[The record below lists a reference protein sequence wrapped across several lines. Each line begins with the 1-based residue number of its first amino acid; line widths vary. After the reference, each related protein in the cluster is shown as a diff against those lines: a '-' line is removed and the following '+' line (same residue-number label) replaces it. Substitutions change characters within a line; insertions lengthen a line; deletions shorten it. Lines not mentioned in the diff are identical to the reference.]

1 MNGSAYV
8 YGYAPAIATAYPFVY
23 TYASAAAIE
32 GGVTLTEAKAWL
44 REVLS
49 GQDTTIETMIV
60 AATTQLEEELG
71 IVCVRRSF
79 TYKSNDYPW
88 RQQMGLWG
96 TTLQL
101 PMAPFVSGCDI
112 ASLKYRDVNGTQ
124 QTIDSSWYT
133 AQQVNGQYGA
143 VSITIK
149 PDQSWPS
156 LDYYAPDAFEAVYT
170 VGWTNVASVPALVK
184 ATINNKIQEMYERD
198 LDRGENKSREQQT
211 KLMPVPMLLNAN
223 NYLRAS

>member
-1 MNGSAYV
+1 VINDKGSKGQSV
-8 YGYAPAIATAYPFVY
+8 RSDGPGHRVGRVGCAIT
-23 TYASAAAIE
+23 
-32 GGVTLTEAKAWL
+32 
-44 REVLS
+44 
-49 GQDTTIETMIV
+49 
-60 AATTQLEEELG
+60 
-71 IVCVRRSF
+71 
-79 TYKSNDYPW
+79 
-88 RQQMGLWG
+88 
-96 TTLQL
+96 
-101 PMAPFVSGCDI
+101 
-112 ASLKYRDVNGTQ
+112 SLKYRDVNGTQ